1 MAIRPAQHPTPDR
14 PYWTD
19 GEGRRT
25 TVLALLAASAPGA
38 RELLLEEHTDAVA
51 RILRAAAAARLE
63 GRLGDAR
70 TLAMQASRL
79 SGELAGLWPAGS
91 DEPLR

>member
-1 MAIRPAQHPTPDR
+1 MEIRPAQHPTPDR
-14 PYWTD
+14 PFWLD

-25 TVLALLAASAPGA
+25 TVLALLAAAAPGA
-38 RELLLEEHTDAVA
+38 REPLLEEHTDAVA

-63 GRLGDAR
+63 GRLVDAR
-70 TLAMQASRL
+70 TLATQASRL

-91 DEPLR
+91 DAPLR